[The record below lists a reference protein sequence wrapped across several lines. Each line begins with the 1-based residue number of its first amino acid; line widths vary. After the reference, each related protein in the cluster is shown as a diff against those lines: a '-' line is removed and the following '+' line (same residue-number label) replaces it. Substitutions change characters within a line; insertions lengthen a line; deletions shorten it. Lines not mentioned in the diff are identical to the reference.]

1 MDPAPEIT
9 PVDLTLESAVRPL
22 VQPSIRSFFVKVS
35 EDEHRTLLALQAV
48 REREKEVAENRMIA
62 LPLHNNIAVV
72 GKRKFD
78 LVNGGI
84 VEAHAFVDYV
94 LKSPSYEDGLK
105 PVKVIHER
113 PEAWRSVAL
122 IHVPEGREEE
132 NFDADEPAAAAAAG
146 EA

>member
-62 LPLHNNIAVV
+62 LPLHNNGFFNSSCFCRTWSLLAC
-72 GKRKFD
+72 
-78 LVNGGI
+78 
-84 VEAHAFVDYV
+84 
-94 LKSPSYEDGLK
+94 
-105 PVKVIHER
+105 
-113 PEAWRSVAL
+113 
-122 IHVPEGREEE
+122 
-132 NFDADEPAAAAAAG
+132 
-146 EA
+146 